1 MDSLSQ
7 EPARALGGR
16 SSDNRIKTQLFDGRE
31 EMDAADFDV
40 IIAGAGVV
48 GLAVARAIGGAG
60 LSVLTI
66 ECAPRIGLG
75 VSARSSEVIHAGL
88 YYPPASLKAKLCRRG
103 AEMLYRYCE
112 EHGVE
117 CKRLG
122 KLVVA
127 TEPDQEEKLDAIAR
141 NARDSGVRDLSR
153 LDGADAR
160 KLEPNLRCCCAILS
174 PSTGIVDSRGLML
187 ALQGDAEAAGVG
199 FAFNARIEG
208 GALTKDKIVVH
219 IRDRESAEAL
229 SLATKV
235 FINAAGL
242 GATSI
247 AQAIEGFPREAVPP
261 FYLARGC
268 YFALAGPAPF
278 RSLVYPIPVVAGL
291 GVHLTLDLGGQARF
305 GPDVEWV
312 EAESYEIDPRR
323 ANAFYGEIRR
333 YWPALADG
341 ALVPAYA
348 GIRPKIVGPG
358 EPAADFRID
367 GPSEHGVA
375 GVINLF
381 GIESPGLTASLAIG
395 ELVRDRLREIL

>member
-1 MDSLSQ
+1 MG
-7 EPARALGGR
+7 ERG
-16 SSDNRIKTQLFDGRE
+16 
-31 EMDAADFDV
+31 MDAADFDV
-40 IIAGAGVV
+40 IIAGAGVI
-48 GLAVARAIGGAG
+48 GLAVARAIGDAG

-66 ECAPRIGLG
+66 ECASRIGLG
-75 VSARSSEVIHAGL
+75 VSSRSSEVIHAGL
-88 YYPPASLKAKLCRRG
+88 YYPPASHKAKLCLRG
-103 AEMLYRYCE
+103 AELLYRYCE
-112 EHGVE
+112 ERGVE
-117 CKRLG
+117 CNRLG

-127 TEPDQEEKLDAIAR
+127 TDPDQEERLDAIAR
-141 NARDSGVRDLSR
+141 NAQDSGVRDLSR
-153 LDGADAR
+153 LEAADAR

-174 PSTGIVDSRGLML
+174 PSTGVVDSRGLML
-187 ALQGDAEAAGVG
+187 ALQGDAEAAGVE
-199 FAFNARIEG
+199 FAFNARVEG
-208 GALTKDKIVVH
+208 GALTKSGIVVH
-219 IRDRESAEAL
+219 IRDRESTEAL
-229 SLATKV
+229 SLKTRV

-247 AQAIEGFPREAVPP
+247 ARAIEGFPREAVPP

-278 RSLVYPIPVVAGL
+278 RTLVYPIPVVGGL

-312 EAESYEIDPRR
+312 EEESYEIDPHR
-323 ANAFYGEIRR
+323 ADIFYAEIRR

-341 ALVPAYA
+341 SLVPAYA
-348 GIRPKIVGPG
+348 GIRPKISGPG

-367 GPSEHGVA
+367 GPREHGVA

-395 ELVRDRLREIL
+395 ELIRDRLREIL